1 MNTLDL
7 NKHVVN
13 RFNKEFLE
21 GGDANILKDI
31 VSEEFVNHTIPAG
44 FPNDVTGLIKFGE
57 ILHQGIPDLSI
68 TIHEQTA
75 ENDLVS
81 SLKTIEGTHLG
92 EMMGKQATGKKVKI
106 TVIDMVRLKD
116 GKYVD
121 HWGQNNLMQVMQ
133 QL

>member
-1 MNTLDL
+1 MNTLEL

-13 RFNKEFLE
+13 RFNKEFLQD
-21 GGDANILKDI
+21 GDTSILQDI

-44 FPNDVTGLIKFGE
+44 FPSDVTGLIKFAE
-57 ILHQGIPDLSI
+57 ILHQGFPDLSI

-81 SLKTIEGTHLG
+81 SLKTIEGTHSG
-92 EMMGKQATGKKVKI
+92 ELMGKPATGKKVKI

-121 HWGQNNLMQVMQ
+121 HWGQNNFMQAMQ